1 MFRGEI
7 RLGDKVRLKEKKAER
22 RRHRFGWFTPSV
34 AVSSTT
40 TSIVQLYDF
49 FFKISPHM
57 LLCFI
62 KTIAI
67 QYLQ

>member
-49 FFKISPHM
+49 FFNLAPYVVVFH
-57 LLCFI
+57 
-62 KTIAI
+62 
-67 QYLQ
+67 